1 MGVPP
6 YCSSCES
13 QQRLPPAVMLMMR
26 SVRQTVSYCSKD
38 CQRAHRKQ
46 HKPHCQAVR
55 DLVESIGSGSTITTS
70 ADQNERGS
78 SVGAN
83 DQGPDEEAETL
94 AAEACQHK
102 RPFHFIRRQ
111 SHWTR
116 STTST
121 IIIAEKPFCY
131 FLRILCVAATRSTN
145 FISAWPCWMPR
156 PRWICAPS
164 MTSRG

>member
-83 DQGPDEEAETL
+83 DQGPDEEAETSVKMCLFYILVCQLHFSLL
-94 AAEACQHK
+94 A
-102 RPFHFIRRQ
+102 HFLLC
-111 SHWTR
+111 TL
-116 STTST
+116 
-121 IIIAEKPFCY
+121 C
-131 FLRILCVAATRSTN
+131 FL
-145 FISAWPCWMPR
+145 FIKS
-156 PRWICAPS
+156 
-164 MTSRG
+164 